1 MKTPTR
7 HTISS
12 KLISL
17 DVVLV
22 SRLFCHELGVQFP
35 RPTEFLDNSFGR
47 NRFSS
52 EKKLRSREDSRDSE
66 DLKGEDFF
74 LFSSLIATMSTQNKT
89 ASGAGQFVPL
99 SKTFRPNKNTTNDLV
114 IVAKAKGET
123 PPIGSVASEWRT
135 IPVQRLEVLERCS
148 FMMKLMGFKETPIEY
163 QEFLMYQY
171 ELAEFA
177 KFINP
182 KVPEHLRA
190 KDAPKIGPVRA
201 NKSISKYR
209 RKPYRKIRRPD
220 PDIKPDP
227 SKVEA
232 DLIVNAFKELKFISE
247 EMEFTFIKQ
256 WPKCFGTYGAWIRS
270 MSTRNPDA
278 FGFHKVSVYIQG
290 YDDIKVALDPSESQF
305 ENLCYAAAF
314 YFDKD
319 ITKILARTKV
329 TKIHDLW
336 CYARPHCRQLEK
348 KHKTRVR
355 MERMDLSN

>member
-114 IVAKAKGET
+114 SVAKAKGET

-182 KVPEHLRA
+182 KFRNTSERRMLRRLDQSEPISLSA
-190 KDAPKIGPVRA
+190 
-201 NKSISKYR
+201 SIDVNLTGRS
-209 RKPYRKIRRPD
+209 
-220 PDIKPDP
+220 
-227 SKVEA
+227 E
-232 DLIVNAFKELKFISE
+232 DLILI
-247 EMEFTFIKQ
+247 
-256 WPKCFGTYGAWIRS
+256 
-270 MSTRNPDA
+270 
-278 FGFHKVSVYIQG
+278 
-290 YDDIKVALDPSESQF
+290 
-305 ENLCYAAAF
+305 
-314 YFDKD
+314 
-319 ITKILARTKV
+319 
-329 TKIHDLW
+329 
-336 CYARPHCRQLEK
+336 
-348 KHKTRVR
+348 
-355 MERMDLSN
+355 